1 MIHFDSYVWDG
12 LKPPHKKTE
21 VRPSGWVEAEFKVV
35 GNSGWLGFCFAT
47 VPIWW
52 KKHPSY
58 VLLRKANAKHPVVLL
73 QVLRGG
79 HWLAAN
85 GFSTP
90 SQELRRRAWN
100 VWKNGGTSSQ
110 SLLSFTI
117 VVFHVL
123 LFQPLDFPGAVSK
136 LHLVPFR
143 CQNGGGGQCLQDGEA
158 ESNQR
163 VRADQ

>member
-1 MIHFDSYVWDG
+1 MIFIIDCLCSQIFWMDESMIHFDSYVWDG

-73 QVLRGG
+73 QVLRGDTGLPPKAFQLLHKNWEGG
-79 HWLAAN
+79 HEMFEKIVEQVA
-85 GFSTP
+85 
-90 SQELRRRAWN
+90 RACFL
-100 VWKNGGTSSQ
+100 SR
-110 SLLSFTI
+110 LLCSMCFY
-117 VVFHVL
+117 
-123 LFQPLDFPGAVSK
+123 
-136 LHLVPFR
+136 
-143 CQNGGGGQCLQDGEA
+143 
-158 ESNQR
+158 SNP
-163 VRADQ
+163 